1 MYKKTTSIQCSTYS
15 ETLKSI
21 PQTSNET
28 FKTSRR
34 KLKHKE
40 IHELYQY
47 DLPVYIQAVEGI
59 IGILFAKKPEDTPE
73 LFVLHRIVKVKPGI
87 LFNLVPLSGMGI
99 VDIDIQEGSS
109 LQEYPIMEF
118 EVNSI
123 RSSFE
128 VDEIFA
134 YYYSTKGNNYR
145 FDGEKHPFWELTF
158 VDNGELECTVDGES
172 FHLPP
177 RSLMFFGPEQF
188 HTQKTAP
195 DKTVSYLTIMFSAH
209 FLQPEALTNRVIQCS
224 NDLYSALTTFMH
236 YNDKSWAFRNDLLLG
251 IMKII
256 LVYSIIGDTQSNE
269 DIINPMQAHYEN
281 ELLNEIT
288 QYIKYYIHNSLT
300 INDICTKFAISR
312 SSLQALFKKHLDISP
327 KLHINNV
334 KLEYSKLLLKKSSYT
349 ISQISDMLGYTSI
362 HYFSRKF
369 KLVYG
374 ITPSEYAKSIAN

>member
-21 PQTSNET
+21 PLSSNET

-195 DKTVSYLTIMFSAH
+195 DKTVSYLTVMFSTH

-224 NDLYSALTTFMH
+224 NDLYS
-236 YNDKSWAFRNDLLLG
+236 FRNDLLLG

-256 LVYSIIGDTQSNE
+256 LVYSIIGDSQSNE